1 MRGKPSLQSRRHLK
15 RLMWVE
21 RSACEHLQNGRSQ
34 SQALHLTRRLFDLF
48 VRAEIV
54 HLHQGSSGI
63 IRAKV
68 ILSGLEHDG
77 FIRILWMSMSLH
89 NLVMIC
95 HDSLRMKAVLHCVK
109 ALAEDSEDEEYQ
121 LQQERIRSHR
131 CCCW

>member
-21 RSACEHLQNGRSQ
+21 RSACEHLQNGRSRQ
-34 SQALHLTRRLFDLF
+34 TFHLTRRLFDLF
-48 VRAEIV
+48 ARAEIV

-77 FIRILWMSMSLH
+77 FIRTLWMSISLQ
-89 NLVMIC
+89 NLVMI
-95 HDSLRMKAVLHCVK
+95 VYV
-109 ALAEDSEDEEYQ
+109 
-121 LQQERIRSHR
+121 
-131 CCCW
+131 